1 MIFRHHQ
8 TVQRSFLCHLNFL
21 YRKNLFSFQS
31 KLKNSNYFWHNFDL
45 PKDDRRFLENDS
57 SQKKSMNHT
66 LLLRRSFWIV
76 FEKKYSAHC
85 FSKEELT
92 NWERVIFM
100 THANVL
106 ESNKF
111 KFVNDPGRYSD
122 SEVNKRSLISIFDC
136 LRFPYSCESLWGNQ
150 SGSINT
156 HAPIKIIFFFCVQII
171 MREKKKT
178 AKKISEE
185 EIWIFERIA
194 LEILRVVWPD

>member
-1 MIFRHHQ
+1 
-8 TVQRSFLCHLNFL
+8 
-21 YRKNLFSFQS
+21 
-31 KLKNSNYFWHNFDL
+31 
-45 PKDDRRFLENDS
+45 
-57 SQKKSMNHT
+57 
-66 LLLRRSFWIV
+66 
-76 FEKKYSAHC
+76 
-85 FSKEELT
+85 
-92 NWERVIFM
+92 M

-106 ESNKF
+106 ERNKF

-185 EIWIFERIA
+185 EI
-194 LEILRVVWPD
+194 